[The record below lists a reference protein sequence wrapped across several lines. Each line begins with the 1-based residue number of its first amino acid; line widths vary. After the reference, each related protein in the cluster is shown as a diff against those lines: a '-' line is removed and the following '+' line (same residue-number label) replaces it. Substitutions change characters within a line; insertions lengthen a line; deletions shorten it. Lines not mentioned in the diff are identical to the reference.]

1 MRAHRWISWIRA
13 LAVGLDLMVVGL
25 VVLAV
30 LGSLGGGAGGFWTAV
45 AAGGVLLAVYG
56 AGRVL
61 IRPHDR
67 PITAPRGAWW
77 PDIAWTAAL
86 GALWCVLL
94 LVSPAALWL
103 AFPLLSAALLLLWGL
118 WQQATARGDVG
129 WAVTY
134 SQNPLDW
141 LQGLALWLGP
151 GLALLW
157 AGRRRSAL

>member
-1 MRAHRWISWIRA
+1 MVEGRMSERWQ
-13 LAVGLDLMVVGL
+13 
-25 VVLAV
+25 AV
-30 LGSLGGGAGGFWTAV
+30 LRGLGW
-45 AAGGVLLAVYG
+45 
-56 AGRVL
+56 
-61 IRPHDR
+61 
-67 PITAPRGAWW
+67 
-77 PDIAWTAAL
+77 
-86 GALWCVLL
+86 
-94 LVSPAALWL
+94 LWL